1 VQGWKSPAPAN
12 LKRRKGLC
20 RLGNALAARKG
31 GRTMYK
37 VLKRVDG
44 RLLSPFQNYE
54 YEVGKEYV
62 CEDFDSNPENVCSQ
76 GLYAT
81 SIDGLIYSFR
91 NLPEHCVYECE
102 VSGRKVEI
110 DQFKRRY
117 EKIRLVREVSRKEIK
132 QLALAEEERAGYKL
146 AEALFPVHPLKIKR
160 RNPHSVTKGEIKL
173 LKKWASVG
181 DSVWSSVWSS
191 VEDSVWDSV
200 GASVRDSVGASVG
213 SSVWSSVEDSVWD
226 SVGDSVWDS
235 AWDSVGASVGASVGD
250 SVWAYI
256 SSLFPNIK
264 KWEYIEHE
272 EGINPFQPCIDLW
285 HRGLVLSFDGKT
297 WRLHAGEKAN
307 IVWEGVIE
315 SAST

>member
-1 VQGWKSPAPAN
+1 
-12 LKRRKGLC
+12 
-20 RLGNALAARKG
+20 
-31 GRTMYK
+31 MYK

-117 EKIRLVREVSRKEIK
+117 EKIRLVREVSHEEIK

-181 DSVWSSVWSS
+181 DSVWS
-191 VEDSVWDSV
+191 
-200 GASVRDSVGASVG
+200 
-213 SSVWSSVEDSVWD
+213 
-226 SVGDSVWDS
+226 
-235 AWDSVGASVGASVGD
+235 SVGASVGASVGD

>member
-20 RLGNALAARKG
+20 RLGNALTARKG

-213 SSVWSSVEDSVWD
+213 
-226 SVGDSVWDS
+226 
-235 AWDSVGASVGASVGD
+235 D

-297 WRLHAGEKAN
+297 WRLHAGGKAN

>member
-1 VQGWKSPAPAN
+1 
-12 LKRRKGLC
+12 
-20 RLGNALAARKG
+20 
-31 GRTMYK
+31 MYK

-117 EKIRLVREVSRKEIK
+117 EKIRLVREVSHEEIK

-173 LKKWASVG
+173 LKKWASVR
-181 DSVWSSVWSS
+181 DSVW
-191 VEDSVWDSV
+191 
-200 GASVRDSVGASVG
+200 ASVG

-285 HRGLVLSFDGKT
+285 YRGLVPSFDGKT
-297 WRLHAGEKAN
+297 WRLHAGKKAN